1 MTDQER
7 FPDPAVIR
15 HAIGADGTLSV
26 SNVSGEVALRA
37 TDRDEVVVTAR
48 SEHGSAEWLPLIV
61 RRTEGGLH
69 IEVEKHSLDDPR
81 NWLRR
86 TGGIEFDIEV
96 PRRARVDVNTVSSDV
111 GARFLAG
118 EQSYRTVSGD
128 VEVDPD
134 GGRIEVT
141 TVSGDVEVRAVEP
154 CELRVAT
161 TSGDVHVEGDVLST
175 FDARTVSGDIEFQAG
190 LAAGPMHTVET
201 VSGDLSIESTTG
213 VTVEVKRSM
222 DFARGG
228 ANSLVAGD
236 GAAHVRFRTLSGD
249 CHVAGARRTERVGR
263 DDRRDRSFERQ
274 LERHGERLARH
285 FAGAPNFPP
294 APSGMPPG
302 APVPPLPPMPP
313 SAPPPAPEP
322 AVPAVDQLEV
332 LRALERGDIDVDE
345 AQRRLQE
352 ASHG

>member
-15 HAIGADGTLSV
+15 HAIGVDGTLSL
-26 SNVSGEVALRA
+26 SNVSGEVDLRA
-37 TDRDEVVVTAR
+37 TDGDEVVVTAR
-48 SEHGSAEWLPLIV
+48 SEHGSAESLPLIV

-69 IEVEKHSLDDPR
+69 VEVEKAALDDPGS
-81 NWLRR
+81 WLRKR
-86 TGGIEFDIEV
+86 GGIEFDVEV
-96 PRRARVDVNTVSSDV
+96 PRRARVDVNTVSSNV

-134 GGRIEVT
+134 GGRIAVT

-161 TSGDVHVEGDVLST
+161 TSGDVQVEGDVLSS
-175 FDARTVSGDIEFQAG
+175 FDARTVSGDIEFEAG
-190 LAAGPMHTVET
+190 LAPGPVHTVET

-228 ANSLVAGD
+228 ASSLVAGD
-236 GAAHVRFRTLSGD
+236 GAAHLRFRTLSGD
-249 CHVAGARRTERVGR
+249 CHVAGARRTERVAR
-263 DDRRDRSFERQ
+263 DDRRDRSFVSQ

-285 FAGAPNFPP
+285 FAGTPESPP
-294 APSGMPPG
+294 APPASPM
-302 APVPPLPPMPP
+302 PPMPP
-313 SAPPPAPEP
+313 MAPMAPSAPAPVPDPALDAAE
-322 AVPAVDQLEV
+322 ALEV
-332 LRALERGDIDVDE
+332 LRALERGEIDVDE

-352 ASHG
+352 APHG